1 MKNLLYA
8 LVFLTS
14 AIRLV
19 SVVILFARGFTALPS
34 AVLAATSFTVLHG
47 MFLLVRRVIFT
58 LHLRHFAQF
67 FAVQSAVFAFNIAVV
82 SSTVLLALNSA
93 ERLVVGSLLDIL
105 VGAAVIYYCVK
116 SIRKSKY
123 AGASRPM

>member
-8 LVFLTS
+8 LVFLTC

-34 AVLAATSFTVLHG
+34 AVLTATSLTVLHG
-47 MFLLVRRVIFT
+47 MFLLVRRAIFT

-67 FAVQSAVFAFNIAVV
+67 FAVQSTAFAFNIAVA
-82 SSTVLLALNSA
+82 SSTVLLVLDSA

-105 VGAAVIYYCVK
+105 VGVAAIYYCVK
-116 SIRKSKY
+116 SIRKNKY
-123 AGASRPM
+123 AGAGRQL